1 MEDGP
6 QTREEL
12 LAEVDALRRRVAALE
27 RGLSPLQDAVQ
38 ASEERLRILF
48 AAVPDLIIRIRR
60 DGTFLDFSPSTEFAT
75 YVPPDRFLG
84 SKMRQLMPPEMADTV
99 MQAIERAL
107 QFRTRETVEYELAER
122 EGIRHYEARIVVS
135 GPDEVVA
142 IVRDITLRK
151 SAESALRESEQRYR
165 DLFERSQGIVCTHD
179 LDGNLLSVNPAAA
192 QSVGYEPDEL
202 AGTNL
207 IELIVPT
214 ARHLLAVYLERI
226 RTEGEDAGI
235 IHVMDRGG
243 EDRYWTYRAVLRAEE
258 GKTPYVI
265 GHALDVTELKRAEQ
279 AAQAYEARC
288 RAFFQHSPLAAC
300 RVGVD
305 EQVIGVNQLMVD
317 MLGYSSEDELV
328 GRGVAEL
335 FASAAAR
342 ERLLQPCRE
351 GTAVQG
357 LEVAWRSKGGH
368 EIVARS
374 SAWSVLL
381 DDDKPD
387 SFQIVAELAPGRAR
401 G

>member
-1 MEDGP
+1 MEDRP

-12 LAEVDALRRRVAALE
+12 LAELDALRRRVAALE
-27 RGLSPLQDAVQ
+27 SGLSPLQDAVQ

-60 DGTFLDFSPSTEFAT
+60 DGTFLDFSPSTEFTT

-84 SKMRQLMPPEMADTV
+84 SKMRELMPPEMVDTV
-99 MQAIERAL
+99 MGAIERAL

-151 SAESALRESEQRYR
+151 RAENALRESEQRHR

-192 QSVGYEPDEL
+192 RSVGYEPHEL
-202 AGTNL
+202 AGMNL
-207 IELIVPT
+207 VELIVPT
-214 ARHLLAVYLERI
+214 ARHLFPPYLERI

-235 IHVMDRGG
+235 IHVIAHGG

-288 RAFFQHSPLAAC
+288 RAFFENAPMATC
-300 RVGVD
+300 RVSLD
-305 EQVIGVNQLMVD
+305 EQVTALNQPLVD
-317 MLGYSSEDELV
+317 MLGYSTEEELV
-328 GRGVAEL
+328 GRDVGGL

-342 ERLLQPCRE
+342 DRLLQPCRE
-351 GTAVQG
+351 GRAVQG
-357 LEVAWRSKGGH
+357 LEVAWRSKDGR
-368 EIVARS
+368 EIVVRS

-381 DDDKPD
+381 EDGRPD
-387 SFQIVAELAPGRAR
+387 SFQIVAELAPAR
-401 G
+401 DRG